1 MPSERPE
8 RLERGSFAGVEREF
22 FGNFEVDPSLPVFKP
37 ERPDREMV
45 YCGLSCACGAQAF
58 RLTGWPR
65 SVSGRG
71 GFFWRSVVRAW
82 RESRLPMQDGELVAS
97 PFWIPIFACCHECG
111 RVEAVFDGEG
121 VVGRMP
127 ASDRPEPKESIRCRI
142 CHRGLFEIVVGT
154 NQDRSHDAL
163 QSEPVG
169 SSCAVEIVS
178 HCHSC
183 HRQARIAWSD
193 GQRSEQEVRLDLLY
207 GRR

>member
-1 MPSERPE
+1 LPSESPE
-8 RLERGSFAGVEREF
+8 RLERGSFAGVEPEF
-22 FGNFEVDPSLPVFKP
+22 FGNFETDPSLPVFTP
-37 ERPDREMV
+37 ERLDREMV
-45 YCGLSCACGAQAF
+45 YCGLSCPCGAQAF

-65 SVSGRG
+65 SVTGRG
-71 GFFWRSVVRAW
+71 GFFWRSVMRAW

-97 PFWIPIFACCHECG
+97 PFWIPIFVICHECG
-111 RVEAVFDGEG
+111 QEQAVFDGER
-121 VVGRMP
+121 VVGCMP
-127 ASDRPEPKESIRCRI
+127 ESERSEPKESIRCRI
-142 CHRGLFEIVVGT
+142 CHRGLFELVVGT
-154 NQDRSHDAL
+154 NRDGGRGAL

-193 GQRSEQEVRLDLLY
+193 GQRSEQEVKLDLLY